1 MFRIKGVMKMG
12 LTVSGYD
19 SSSISTLFS
28 SLNSSKSNG
37 ISSLSSMTNML
48 GEYHSIQ
55 SGSYFKLLRSYYTP
69 KDGTEAASTT
79 KKNPAE
85 ITDKQLAEWKT
96 DATELSDAANALLKK
111 GTGSL
116 FAKVEKKDAD
126 GKITYGY
133 DADSIYTAV
142 KKFADA
148 YNDMIDSGE
157 EASLSGVRSSVTGM
171 EGLTSSNSALLKS
184 VGISVNTK
192 GHLSVDEATFKKSD
206 MTVAKSLFQT
216 SGGYGYQI
224 SAKASMVRSSVMAK
238 ASGGN
243 YTKNGAISMNDLMS
257 TYNSYI

>member
-69 KDGTEAASTT
+69 KDGEAASTT

-206 MTVAKSLFQT
+206 MTVAKSLFHT

-238 ASGGN
+238 ASGGS

>member
-1 MFRIKGVMKMG
+1 MG

-111 GTGSL
+111 GNRIFVCQSR
-116 FAKVEKKDAD
+116 
-126 GKITYGY
+126 
-133 DADSIYTAV
+133 
-142 KKFADA
+142 
-148 YNDMIDSGE
+148 E
-157 EASLSGVRSSVTGM
+157 ERC
-171 EGLTSSNSALLKS
+171 
-184 VGISVNTK
+184 
-192 GHLSVDEATFKKSD
+192 
-206 MTVAKSLFQT
+206 
-216 SGGYGYQI
+216 
-224 SAKASMVRSSVMAK
+224 
-238 ASGGN
+238 
-243 YTKNGAISMNDLMS
+243 
-257 TYNSYI
+257 